1 MNFLLP
7 LSFGV
12 TKLKADCDI
21 FGDISTKKQF
31 DFLLTNFKVYFDTFF
46 LFNLKCFALFQ
57 NHFFACSSLN
67 VHRLHDVHDYCT
79 EHCTVLYVQG
89 AS

>member
-21 FGDISTKKQF
+21 FGDHKNKQF